1 MMSTVGGGFVPPPT
15 SHSKSVPDQPERTCG
30 ESEDLIRVV

>member
-1 MMSTVGGGFVPPPT
+1 MAIGKGDPIV
-15 SHSKSVPDQPERTCG
+15 KSVPDQPERTCG